1 MAIYTYADFEQAAK
15 QAGLLNQFSK
25 ADLTLAQQNPDAGM
39 SILKYKQD
47 YLNASTDEARKAANA
62 GAESV
67 RSSWGGY
74 TGGGDGGSFHLDAMS
89 PNDYAYGSA
98 PSFVDTT
105 VKPTYTNRYDDTY
118 QKLLGQVINR
128 PEFSYSPDT
137 DPLYSA
143 YTKQYT
149 REGKRAA
156 EDALGAAAAATGGL
170 PSTAAVSAA
179 AQAGN
184 YYSAQMTD
192 KIPELYRLAY
202 NKYVTDH
209 SMKLSD
215 LGAVQ
220 SAEQADYSKF
230 LDQMN
235 QYNTDRNFLYN
246 QYLAQ
251 LDQYNADRNFGY
263 AQHLDEVNNQTL
275 IRQENAALS
284 DAEYQRQLELAQL
297 AASYG
302 DYSGIEALGISP
314 NYAAL
319 TSGSGGGGSTKVEVD
334 PNVKAEIYRAAYELY
349 GDETVAKRLSE
360 LYTSYEAFARENPGA
375 TDPGEEEAVFDLIA
389 NRAQQN
395 AKQLGLAS
403 AADDAAARTEALNN
417 DVQRNAELKR
427 QAGSSRTEIEN
438 FLTDAVNNG
447 FISSATKSVILRRM
461 YS

>member
-89 PNDYAYGSA
+89 PNDYTYGSA
-98 PSFVDTT
+98 PSFTDTT

-149 REGKRAA
+149 REGKRAT

-184 YYSAQMTD
+184 YYSAQMAD
-192 KIPELYRLAY
+192 KIPELYQLAY

-263 AQHLDEVNNQTL
+263 GQHLDEVNNQTL

-297 AASYG
+297 AAGYG
-302 DYSGIEALGISP
+302 DYSGLRELGIEPDLSII
-314 NYAAL
+314 
-319 TSGSGGGGSTKVEVD
+319 TGGGRRGSTTTTDSETELNKLMQARIYQQLLDDGYDSKDAENLSQLYT
-334 PNVKAEIYRAAYELY
+334 NVNQIPGYNDGSKLTANGKIVLGDVQDMIRRGVPKAEISQTILGYANS
-349 GDETVAKRLSE
+349 GDITPEDR
-360 LYTSYEAFARENPGA
+360 RI
-375 TDPGEEEAVFDLIA
+375 LI
-389 NRAQQN
+389 NQIR
-395 AKQLGLAS
+395 G
-403 AADDAAARTEALNN
+403 D
-417 DVQRNAELKR
+417 
-427 QAGSSRTEIEN
+427 GW
-438 FLTDAVNNG
+438 
-447 FISSATKSVILRRM
+447 
-461 YS
+461 

>member
-89 PNDYAYGSA
+89 PNDFTYGSA
-98 PSFVDTT
+98 PSFTDTT
-105 VKPTYTNRYDDTY
+105 VKPTYTNRCDDTY
-118 QKLLGQVINR
+118 QQLLGQVINR

-149 REGKRAA
+149 REGKRAT

-184 YYSAQMTD
+184 YYAAQMTD
-192 KIPELYRLAY
+192 KIPELYQLAY

-263 AQHLDEVNNQTL
+263 SQHLDEVNNQTL

-284 DAEYQRQLELAQL
+284 DAEWQRKYELAQL
-297 AASYG
+297 AAGYG
-302 DYSGIEALGISP
+302 DYSGLRELGIEPDLSVI
-314 NYAAL
+314 
-319 TSGSGGGGSTKVEVD
+319 TGGSGRGSTATTDSETELNKLMQARIYQQLLDDGYDSKDAENLSQLYT
-334 PNVKAEIYRAAYELY
+334 NVNQIPGYNNVGKLSANGQVVLNDVREMIRRGTPKAEISQTILGYANA
-349 GDETVAKRLSE
+349 GDITPEDR
-360 LYTSYEAFARENPGA
+360 RI
-375 TDPGEEEAVFDLIA
+375 LI
-389 NRAQQN
+389 NQIR
-395 AKQLGLAS
+395 G
-403 AADDAAARTEALNN
+403 D
-417 DVQRNAELKR
+417 
-427 QAGSSRTEIEN
+427 GW
-438 FLTDAVNNG
+438 
-447 FISSATKSVILRRM
+447 
-461 YS
+461 

>member
-47 YLNASTDEARKAANA
+47 YLNASTDEARAAANA
-62 GAESV
+62 GAEGV

-89 PNDYAYGSA
+89 PNDFTYGSA

-118 QKLLGQVINR
+118 QDLLGQVINR

-149 REGKRAA
+149 REGKRAT

-184 YYSAQMTD
+184 YYSAQMAD
-192 KIPELYRLAY
+192 KIPELYQLAY

-263 AQHLDEVNNQTL
+263 GQHLDEVNNQTL

-284 DAEYQRQLELAQL
+284 DAEWQRKYELAQL
-297 AASYG
+297 AAGYG
-302 DYSGIEALGISP
+302 DYSGLRELGIEPDLSVI
-314 NYAAL
+314 
-319 TSGSGGGGSTKVEVD
+319 TGGGRRGSTTTTDSETELNKLMQARIYQQLLDDGYDSKDAENLSQLYT
-334 PNVKAEIYRAAYELY
+334 NVNQIPGYNDGSKLTANGKIVLGDVQDMIRRGVPKAEISQ
-349 GDETVAKRLSE
+349 T
-360 LYTSYEAFARENPGA
+360 
-375 TDPGEEEAVFDLIA
+375 
-389 NRAQQN
+389 
-395 AKQLGLAS
+395 
-403 AADDAAARTEALNN
+403 
-417 DVQRNAELKR
+417 
-427 QAGSSRTEIEN
+427 
-438 FLTDAVNNG
+438 
-447 FISSATKSVILRRM
+447 ILRYANSGDITPEDRRILINQIRGEGW
-461 YS
+461 

>member
-15 QAGLLNQFSK
+15 SAGLLNQFSK

-47 YLNASTDEARKAANA
+47 YLNATTDEARAAANA
-62 GAESV
+62 GAEGV

-89 PNDYAYGSA
+89 PNDYTYGSA
-98 PSFVDTT
+98 PE
-105 VKPTYTNRYDDTY
+105 YTNRYDGTI
-118 QKLLGQVINR
+118 QGLLNQVVNR
-128 PEFSYSPDT
+128 EEFSYNPDT
-137 DPLYSA
+137 DPLASA
-143 YTKQYT
+143 YKKQYA
-149 REGKRAA
+149 REGQRATQ
-156 EDALGAAAAATGGL
+156 DTLGAAAAATGGL
-170 PSTAAVSAA
+170 PSSYAVSAA
-179 AQAGN
+179 GQAGN
-184 YYSAQMTD
+184 YYASQMAD
-192 KIPELYRLAY
+192 KIPELYQLAY
-202 NKYVTDH
+202 NKYVSDH

-220 SAEQADYSKF
+220 SAEQADYNKY
-230 LDQMN
+230 LNQLN
-235 QYNTDRNFLYN
+235 QYNTDRNF
-246 QYLAQ
+246 
-251 LDQYNADRNFGY
+251 GY
-263 AQHLDEVNNQTL
+263 GQHLDEVNNQTL

-284 DAEYQRQLELAQL
+284 DSEYQRQLELAQL

-375 TDPGEEEAVFDLIA
+375 TDPGGEEAVFDLIA

-403 AADDAAARTEALNN
+403 AADDTAARTEALNN
-417 DVQRNAELKR
+417 DVQRNAELMR
-427 QAGSSRTEIEN
+427 QAGSSRTEIEY

>member
-47 YLNASTDEARKAANA
+47 YLNASTDEARAAANA
-62 GAESV
+62 GAEGV

-89 PNDYAYGSA
+89 PNDFTYGSA

-105 VKPTYTNRYDDTY
+105 VKPTYTSRYDDTY
-118 QKLLGQVINR
+118 QDLLSQVINR

-149 REGKRAA
+149 REGKRAT

-192 KIPELYRLAY
+192 KIPELYQLAY

-263 AQHLDEVNNQTL
+263 GQHLDEVNNQTL

-284 DAEYQRQLELAQL
+284 DAEWQRKYELAQL
-297 AASYG
+297 AAGYG
-302 DYSGIEALGISP
+302 DYSGLRELGIEPDFSVI
-314 NYAAL
+314 
-319 TSGSGGGGSTKVEVD
+319 TGGSGRGSTTTADSETELNKLMQARIYQQLLDDDYDSKDAENLSQLYT
-334 PNVKAEIYRAAYELY
+334 NVNQIPGYNDGNKLTKNGKIVLGDVQDMIRRGVPKAEISQTILGYANS
-349 GDETVAKRLSE
+349 GDITPEDR
-360 LYTSYEAFARENPGA
+360 RI
-375 TDPGEEEAVFDLIA
+375 LI
-389 NRAQQN
+389 NQIR
-395 AKQLGLAS
+395 G
-403 AADDAAARTEALNN
+403 D
-417 DVQRNAELKR
+417 
-427 QAGSSRTEIEN
+427 GW
-438 FLTDAVNNG
+438 
-447 FISSATKSVILRRM
+447 
-461 YS
+461 

>member
-15 QAGLLNQFSK
+15 SAGLLNQFSK

-47 YLNASTDEARKAANA
+47 YLNASTDEARAAANA
-62 GAESV
+62 GAEGV

-89 PNDYAYGSA
+89 PNDYTYGSA
-98 PSFVDTT
+98 PE
-105 VKPTYTNRYDDTY
+105 YTSRYDGTI
-118 QKLLGQVINR
+118 QGLLNQMVNR
-128 PEFSYSPDT
+128 EEFSYNPDT
-137 DPLYSA
+137 DPLASA
-143 YTKQYT
+143 YKKQYA
-149 REGKRAA
+149 REGQRATQ
-156 EDALGAAAAATGGL
+156 DTLGAAAAATGGL
-170 PSTAAVSAA
+170 PSSYAVSAA
-179 AQAGN
+179 GQAGN
-184 YYSAQMTD
+184 YYASQMAD
-192 KIPELYRLAY
+192 KIPELYQLAY
-202 NKYVTDH
+202 NKYVSDH

-220 SAEQADYSKF
+220 SAEQADYNKY
-230 LDQMN
+230 LNQLN
-235 QYNTDRNFLYN
+235 QYNTDRNF
-246 QYLAQ
+246 
-251 LDQYNADRNFGY
+251 GY
-263 AQHLDEVNNQTL
+263 GQHLDEVNNQTL

-284 DAEYQRQLELAQL
+284 DSEYQRQLELAQL

-302 DYSGIEALGISP
+302 DYSGLEALGISP

-403 AADDAAARTEALNN
+403 AADDAAVRTEALNN
-417 DVQRNAELKR
+417 DVQRNAELMR
-427 QAGSSRTEIEN
+427 QAGSSRTEIEY

>member
-15 QAGLLNQFSK
+15 SAGLLNQFSK

-47 YLNASTDEARKAANA
+47 YLNASTDEARAAANA
-62 GAESV
+62 GAEGV

-89 PNDYAYGSA
+89 PNDYTYGSA
-98 PSFVDTT
+98 PE
-105 VKPTYTNRYDDTY
+105 YTNRYDGTI
-118 QKLLGQVINR
+118 QGLLNQVVNR
-128 PEFSYSPDT
+128 PEFSYNPDT
-137 DPLYSA
+137 DPLASA
-143 YTKQYT
+143 YKKQYA
-149 REGKRAA
+149 REGQRATQ
-156 EDALGAAAAATGGL
+156 DTLGAAAAATGGL
-170 PSTAAVSAA
+170 PSSYAVSAA
-179 AQAGN
+179 GQAGN
-184 YYSAQMTD
+184 YYASQMAD
-192 KIPELYRLAY
+192 KIPELYQLAY
-202 NKYVTDH
+202 NKYVSDH

-220 SAEQADYSKF
+220 SAEQADYNKY
-230 LDQMN
+230 LNQLN
-235 QYNTDRNFLYN
+235 QYNTDRNF
-246 QYLAQ
+246 
-251 LDQYNADRNFGY
+251 GY
-263 AQHLDEVNNQTL
+263 GRYLDEVNNQTL

-284 DAEYQRQLELAQL
+284 DTEYQRQLELAQL

-302 DYSGIEALGISP
+302 DYSGLEALGVNP
-314 NYAAL
+314 NYALL
-319 TSGSGGGGSTKVEVD
+319 TSGGGGGSTKVEVD

-375 TDPGEEEAVFDLIA
+375 TAPGEEEAVFDLIA

-417 DVQRNAELKR
+417 DVQRKAELMR
-427 QAGSSRTEIEN
+427 QAGSSRTETEY

>member
-47 YLNASTDEARKAANA
+47 YLNASTDEARAAANA
-62 GAESV
+62 GAEGV

-74 TGGGDGGSFHLDAMS
+74 TGGGDGGSFRLDAMS
-89 PNDYAYGSA
+89 PNDFTYGSA

-118 QKLLGQVINR
+118 QDLLGQVLNR

-149 REGKRAA
+149 REGKRAT

-184 YYSAQMTD
+184 YYAAQMTD
-192 KIPELYRLAY
+192 KIPELYQLAY

-263 AQHLDEVNNQTL
+263 GQHLDEVNNQTL

-284 DAEYQRQLELAQL
+284 DAEWQRKYELAQL
-297 AASYG
+297 AAGYG
-302 DYSGIEALGISP
+302 DYSGLRELGIEPDLSVITGG
-314 NYAAL
+314 N
-319 TSGSGGGGSTKVEVD
+319 GGGGTTKTEKD
-334 PNVKAEIYRAAYELY
+334 PIEQAKIAQYFMDLY
-349 GDETVAKRLSE
+349 GDFDVAKYYASLYPTLADAKRANAPNSVNPPVNTQNENQLMKMLGYSSENAAGAGARSAMYTQVLSGAQSMDKAE
-360 LYTSYEAFARENPGA
+360 ARSYLA
-375 TDPGEEEAVFDLIA
+375 EAVKAGLITESE
-389 NRAQQN
+389 RRRI
-395 AKQLGLAS
+395 LAS
-403 AADDAAARTEALNN
+403 
-417 DVQRNAELKR
+417 VG
-427 QAGSSRTEIEN
+427 AG
-438 FLTDAVNNG
+438 
-447 FISSATKSVILRRM
+447 
-461 YS
+461 

>member
-89 PNDYAYGSA
+89 PNDFTYGSA
-98 PSFVDTT
+98 PSFTDTT

-118 QKLLGQVINR
+118 QDLLGQVINR

-143 YTKQYT
+143 YAKQYT
-149 REGKRAA
+149 REGKRAT

-184 YYSAQMTD
+184 YYSAQMAD
-192 KIPELYRLAY
+192 KIPELYQLAY

-220 SAEQADYSKF
+220 SAEQSDYTKF
-230 LDQMN
+230 LDQMS

-263 AQHLDEVNNQTL
+263 GQHLDEVNNQTL

-284 DAEYQRQLELAQL
+284 DAEWQRKYELAQL
-297 AASYG
+297 AAGYG
-302 DYSGIEALGISP
+302 DYSGLRELGIEPDLSVI
-314 NYAAL
+314 
-319 TSGSGGGGSTKVEVD
+319 TGGGGRGSTTTTDSETELNKLMQARIYQQLLDDGYDSKDAENLSQLYT
-334 PNVKAEIYRAAYELY
+334 NVNQIPGYNNVGKLSANGQVVLNDVREMIRRGTPKAEISQTILGYANA
-349 GDETVAKRLSE
+349 GDITLEDR
-360 LYTSYEAFARENPGA
+360 RI
-375 TDPGEEEAVFDLIA
+375 LI
-389 NRAQQN
+389 NQIR
-395 AKQLGLAS
+395 G
-403 AADDAAARTEALNN
+403 D
-417 DVQRNAELKR
+417 
-427 QAGSSRTEIEN
+427 GW
-438 FLTDAVNNG
+438 
-447 FISSATKSVILRRM
+447 
-461 YS
+461 